1 MVRSVSDS
9 ELARAIESSPFHQ
22 LAEALQSDT
31 LAKAGCEIRDLAREM
46 TEFLGDMA
54 PASDDD
60 DDDAPTVVM
69 SEAERRFFRRN

>member
-1 MVRSVSDS
+1 
-9 ELARAIESSPFHQ
+9 
-22 LAEALQSDT
+22 LQSDT

-60 DDDAPTVVM
+60 DDAPTIVM
-69 SEAERRFFRRN
+69 SEAERRFFRKN

>member
-22 LAEALQSDT
+22 LAESLQSDT

-60 DDDAPTVVM
+60 DDAPTIVM
-69 SEAERRFFRRN
+69 SEAERRFFRKN